1 MKRIIYLLLISLTV
15 ASCSGVKK
23 KGVNVVTF
31 DSIVMQEKI
40 MLHPNLPDTI
50 PYATLDINFVY
61 PAKFGSKEQLQKL
74 QSIFYEK
81 VLGEFCTNASSPD
94 SAIASYMNGY
104 VDMYREI
111 SSDFDEML
119 IEYGKH
125 NLPYHRFSY
134 YRSISNN
141 IIYKDES
148 LLSFSAHYTDYQGGA
163 HGIYIQENITVN
175 LNTIEKIQETDIFIP
190 NYKEPLA
197 QVIRKKLLENLR
209 EIYDGDDEYLKQ
221 YFFEFNNIYP
231 NNNFLI
237 DDKGLNYV
245 YNVYEIA
252 PYASGMFEVFIP
264 YSEITHLL
272 NMEIFAELFP
282 DMELKEVTEEPK
294 TAEEIHS
301 VNYNE
306 FPIAYIKNDKL
317 YFFNPENHTIVEFEE
332 ETEQV
337 FNCVYSDQDAM
348 FYYTVS
354 QNENLVIKQVDLSV
368 MPAQPKLLF
377 NLNKPTKEFYSET
390 YGEKAKLKFIKD
402 NLLLEC
408 DFSWDSYNFI
418 KFYNYSVKDNTVDKI
433 NWKQF
438 HNKFGCLPYYLPDET
453 TDYSS
458 IYKKADQ
465 LDLSEYIDEYNKDF
479 EKEYYFEGTSA
490 DGSKIIFAIM
500 IGMGDLPHGPY
511 CVLNADGAKIQL
523 LDGTDMGSSFKP
535 LWCNNNVVYIR
546 SYKSETEKNQWGDAK
561 IIEELCYTQATDNS
575 IKRIDQDVDYYATRK
590 KHPIKQ

>member
-1 MKRIIYLLLISLTV
+1 MKRIFYLLLISLTV

-294 TAEEIHS
+294 TTEEIHS

-377 NLNKPTKEFYSET
+377 NLNKPAKEFYSET
-390 YGEKAKLKFIKD
+390 YGEKALLRYIKGS
-402 NLLLEC
+402 LLLEC
-408 DFSWDSYNFI
+408 DFVWDYYNFT
-418 KFYNYSVKDNTVDKI
+418 KYYEYSIKDNTIATID
-433 NWKQF
+433 WDQF
-438 HNKFGCLPYYLPDET
+438 ERKFGYHPYSSRET
-453 TDYSS
+453 TNDYSS
-458 IYKKADQ
+458 IYNKSKK
-465 LDLSEYIDEYNKDF
+465 LDLSKYINEHNIDSEREYFFKGI
-479 EKEYYFEGTSA
+479 SA

-500 IGMGDLPHGPY
+500 LDMCDLAHGPY
-511 CVLNADGAKIQL
+511 CVANIDGSNMQVL
-523 LDGTDMGSSFKP
+523 EDTDMGSAFKP
-535 LWCNNNVVYIR
+535 LWSNNNVVYLC
-546 SYKSETEKNQWGDAK
+546 SYESETELNEWGGAK
-561 IIEELCYTQATDNS
+561 TIDELCYTQATDNS
-575 IKRIDQDVDYYATRK
+575 IKRIDQDVDYYATRT
-590 KHPIKQ
+590 KHPIK

>member
-294 TAEEIHS
+294 TTEEIHS

-354 QNENLVIKQVDLSV
+354 QNENIVIKQVDLSV

-377 NLNKPTKEFYSET
+377 NLNKPAKEFYSET
-390 YGEKAKLKFIKD
+390 YGEKALLRYIKGS
-402 NLLLEC
+402 LLLEC
-408 DFSWDSYNFI
+408 DFVWDYYNFT
-418 KFYNYSVKDNTVDKI
+418 KYYEYSIKDNTIATID
-433 NWKQF
+433 WDQF
-438 HNKFGCLPYYLPDET
+438 ERKFGYHPYSSRET
-453 TDYSS
+453 TNDYSS
-458 IYKKADQ
+458 IYNKSKK
-465 LDLSEYIDEYNKDF
+465 LDLSKYINEHNIDSEREYFFKGI
-479 EKEYYFEGTSA
+479 SA

-500 IGMGDLPHGPY
+500 LDMCDLAHGPY
-511 CVLNADGAKIQL
+511 CVANIDGSNMQVL
-523 LDGTDMGSSFKP
+523 EDTDMGSAFKP
-535 LWCNNNVVYIR
+535 LWSNNNVVYLC
-546 SYKSETEKNQWGDAK
+546 SYESETELNEWGGAK
-561 IIEELCYTQATDNS
+561 TIDELCYTQATDNS
-575 IKRIDQDVDYYATRK
+575 IKRIDQDVDYYATRT
-590 KHPIKQ
+590 KHPIK

>member
-1 MKRIIYLLLISLTV
+1 MKRIFYLLLISLTV

-294 TAEEIHS
+294 TTEEIHS

-354 QNENLVIKQVDLSV
+354 QNENIVIKQVDLSV

-377 NLNKPTKEFYSET
+377 NLNKPAKEFYSET
-390 YGEKAKLKFIKD
+390 YGEKALLRYIKGS
-402 NLLLEC
+402 LLLEC
-408 DFSWDSYNFI
+408 DFVWDYYNFT
-418 KFYNYSVKDNTVDKI
+418 KYYEYSIKDNTIATID
-433 NWKQF
+433 WDQF
-438 HNKFGCLPYYLPDET
+438 ERKFGYHPYSSRET
-453 TDYSS
+453 TNDYSS
-458 IYKKADQ
+458 IYNKSKK
-465 LDLSEYIDEYNKDF
+465 LDLSKYINEHNIDSEREYFFKGI
-479 EKEYYFEGTSA
+479 SA

-500 IGMGDLPHGPY
+500 LDMCDLAHGPY
-511 CVLNADGAKIQL
+511 CVANIDGSNMQVL
-523 LDGTDMGSSFKP
+523 EDTDMGSAFKP
-535 LWCNNNVVYIR
+535 LWSNNNVVYLC
-546 SYKSETEKNQWGDAK
+546 SYESETELNEWGGAK
-561 IIEELCYTQATDNS
+561 TIDELCYTQATDNS
-575 IKRIDQDVDYYATRK
+575 IKRIDQDVDYYATRT
-590 KHPIKQ
+590 KHPIK